1 MPDQVRIEGAR
12 AQFIRKLEDTSG
24 AAIALVALC
33 MVALL
38 SAVALA
44 VDVGMMVTARTEAQ
58 RVADSSAMAGA
69 GILLSNPADSA
80 TAVSTAIAF
89 AAQNEIREDPAV
101 VLPED
106 VVVDLD
112 SSTVAVTVHRTAD
125 RNNPLGTYFARIFGV
140 NTVDIRAY
148 AKAIAAPVGP
158 ASGTD
163 CLLPIMLPD
172 RWAESGYPGS
182 MTYSSIDDS
191 FDDDPED
198 LDDDGGLDVYVPPGH
213 PDSTSTGFDESVIG
227 EQIVIHKAGG
237 GGGGLEQSWY
247 FPWTP
252 LDEEDQLEDGGPG
265 ANEYQ
270 ARFTECLEGTYEPGD
285 FVLTEPGAMV
295 GPTNFGFDD
304 LVAQDP
310 NMEWNETENCPWRTV
325 AEGGKEVG
333 CDYTTPRIRPMPM
346 FDPREA
352 PGEGRKQ
359 VPLSNIGSVF
369 VETPA
374 PGNDFQAIWLGFSA
388 SAPDEAT
395 DEGETPAPIPKKV
408 KLIE

>member
-1 MPDQVRIEGAR
+1 MPDKSEPRGVGALLM
-12 AQFIRKLEDTSG
+12 QKLKDTSG
-24 AAIALVALC
+24 AAIALVGLSL
-33 MVALL
+33 VALL

-58 RVADSSAMAGA
+58 RVADSSALAGA
-69 GILLSNPADSA
+69 GVLAANPADSA

-89 AAQNEIREDPAV
+89 AGQNEIREGPAV

-148 AKAIAAPVGP
+148 AKAIASPVG
-158 ASGTD
+158 AGSGTD

-172 RWAESGYPGS
+172 RWAESGYDTEGVQ
-182 MTYSSIDDS
+182 YSGIDDS
-191 FDDDPED
+191 FDDDPND
-198 LDDDGGLDVYVPPGH
+198 VDDDGLDVYVPPT
-213 PDSTSTGFDESVIG
+213 DENQTSTGFDESVIG

-265 ANEYQ
+265 AAQYQ
-270 ARFTECLEGTYEPGD
+270 ARFTECLEGTYAPGD

-304 LVAQDP
+304 LVAMDP
-310 NMEWNETENCPWRTV
+310 NMTWSETENCPWRTV
-325 AEGGKEVG
+325 AEDGKDVG

-352 PGEGRKQ
+352 PDEGRKQ
-359 VPLSNIGSVF
+359 VPFSNIGAVF

-374 PGNDFQAIWLGFSA
+374 PGNDFQARWMGFSA
-388 SAPDEAT
+388 SASEEAT
-395 DEGETPAPIPKKV
+395 DEGETPAPIPKIL